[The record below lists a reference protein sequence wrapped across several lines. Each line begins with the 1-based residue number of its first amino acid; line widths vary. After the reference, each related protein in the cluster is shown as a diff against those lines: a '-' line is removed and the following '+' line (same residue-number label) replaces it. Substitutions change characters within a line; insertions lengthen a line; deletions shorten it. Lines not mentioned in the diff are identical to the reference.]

1 MANHL
6 DFESRL
12 RRYAQAFQREA
23 NPPANLAGSLMNGL
37 AAARPAA
44 NRSLVPAFAT
54 AAGVLVAGLVIAFG
68 AIQLH
73 NLGRPSPVVTP
84 PVSVTTPTPSASPET
99 TPTPSASPSATATST
114 PTAAPPSGAIP
125 GGIPSLASI
134 QMVGAH
140 LGWAVGSH
148 AIYTTSDG
156 THWAK
161 QYSSTEDYVG
171 VDFISSTTGW
181 VVGGRSLVGTT
192 DGGRTWHQLGEAGRL
207 IRSVHFVNAN
217 QGWGI
222 SGGEPLIMHGVLIP
236 AAGGTVVV
244 SNDGGRSWADLTSP
258 RDPQSLCFSDPGHGW
273 LATQSGTV
281 YRSRDG
287 GQTWSQVLK
296 MASSQPGL
304 SGFARVECAAPSAL
318 WVQWAPGG
326 AAAGHSPYVVYASM
340 NGQSWRTV
348 MAEPGTIGN
357 EMPGVPAG
365 PGSYPGSFSVVD
377 PTDAVFVGDTPPA
390 NAATCMIATNGGA
403 TLKTTGSI
411 AGTGQT
417 ADAAFVSTSIG
428 WVLTSNANGDEVIDA
443 TSDGGYHW
451 SQQLAVPRPTGG

>member
-1 MANHL
+1 MEK
-6 DFESRL
+6 DSVGEDRL
-12 RRYAQAFQREA
+12 RRYAQAFRREA
-23 NPPANLAGSLMNGL
+23 NPPADLATTLVTRPTSRRPSSRFGALPAL
-37 AAARPAA
+37 A
-44 NRSLVPAFAT
+44 S
-54 AAGVLVAGLVIAFG
+54 AAGVLVVGLAIAFG
-68 AIQLH
+68 AMQLRAMGH
-73 NLGRPSPVVTP
+73 PSHGP
-84 PVSVTTPTPSASPET
+84 PITLTTATPSASPDA
-99 TPTPSASPSATATST
+99 TPTPSPSPTAT
-114 PTAAPPSGAIP
+114 PTATPTTAPPSGVVP
-125 GGIPSLASI
+125 QGIPALASI

-161 QYSSTEDYVG
+161 QYSSTEDFVG
-171 VDFISSTTGW
+171 VDFISTTTGW
-181 VVGGRSLVGTT
+181 AVGGRTLLGTT
-192 DGGRTWHQLGEAGRL
+192 DGGRTWRQLGEARQL

-236 AAGGTVVV
+236 GAGGTVVV
-244 SNDGGRSWADLTSP
+244 SNDGGRSWTDLTSP

-273 LATQSGTV
+273 LAAQSGTV
-281 YRSRDG
+281 YRSQDG

-304 SGFARVECAAPSAL
+304 SGWARVECAAPSAL

-357 EMPGVPAG
+357 ELPGVPAG

-377 PTDAVFVGDTPPA
+377 PTDAVFGGDTPPA

-411 AGTGQT
+411 VGTGQT
-417 ADAAFVSTSIG
+417 TDAAFVSTSIG
-428 WVLTSNANGDEVIDA
+428 WVLAFNANGDEVIDA

-451 SQQLAVPRPTGG
+451 SQQLAIPRPAGG